1 MSNRIIS
8 QSNYI
13 SRWSILLPVL
23 FAFSV
28 TGCETGGTYIPKT
41 NYSYVNPNMDI
52 TTIGR
57 IAVVELNNN
66 SKYPQASSDITDAL
80 FQTLQK
86 KQLFGLTIVRQND
99 PAWRNLQLEADST
112 YTLEQTSSIRESL
125 KCDGILIGTITEYR
139 PYPHMAVGLRLK
151 IVDLRDGQLLW
162 ALEQIWDITDNQ
174 TEHRIRRYYKSRKNM
189 GYPLLNEHLVSV
201 SPMEF
206 IRFVCSEVAET
217 L

>member
-8 QSNYI
+8 LSHFLF
-13 SRWSILLPVL
+13 RRSILLPVL
-23 FAFSV
+23 VV
-28 TGCETGGTYIPKT
+28 TLISGCDSGGTYIPKT

-57 IAVVELNNN
+57 VAVVELKND
-66 SKYPQASSDITDAL
+66 SKYPQASSDITETL
-80 FQTLQK
+80 FQALQK
-86 KQLFGLTIVRQND
+86 KQLFGPTIIRQND
-99 PAWRNLQLEADST
+99 PVWRSLQLEADST
-112 YTLEQTSSIRESL
+112 YTLEQTSTIRESL

-162 ALEQIWDITDNQ
+162 AIEQIWDITDNQ
-174 TEHRIRRYYKSRKNM
+174 TEHRIRRYYKSQKNM

-206 IRFVCSEVAET
+206 IRFVCSEVADT